1 MAISFLRAGVECYDL
16 RVIVMGPVYADNV
29 TKTNRALRRNKNIHR
44 ASWMPS
50 LREDRTDIPQISMDT
65 KELNN
70 TLNQSDLI

>member
-16 RVIVMGPVYADNV
+16 RVLVMGSVYADNV

-50 LREDRTDIPQISMDT
+50 LKRGQDRYTTDQHGYQRVEQYS
-65 KELNN
+65 
-70 TLNQSDLI
+70 QSV